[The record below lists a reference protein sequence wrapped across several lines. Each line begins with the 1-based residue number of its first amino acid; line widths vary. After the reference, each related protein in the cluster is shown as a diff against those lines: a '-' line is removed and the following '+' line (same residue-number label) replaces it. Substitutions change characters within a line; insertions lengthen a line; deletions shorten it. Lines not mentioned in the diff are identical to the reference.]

1 MLAQIVFS
9 VTYLIFA
16 AFSLW
21 ILRSF
26 RSASPFFWF
35 IASNGAMAVGTFA
48 MIDADNASH
57 VIYSLLFFVAILV
70 FVMSTIIYI
79 VNFNVMSSFRNFSIS
94 ETVSESNNAKLITG
108 LMFVF
113 CLIVTIAYYRAV
125 GYNLLASLVLGG
137 GVEDYSTMRIS
148 AYSSASDSGSQY
160 FAPGYVN
167 QFKNVLLPMTAVA
180 IGIWILQSGKKAL
193 FLGFCAFT
201 IPAVILAVAGTGQ
214 RGYLFYTSG
223 ALFFSYM
230 LHSLGRQG
238 VKLRVA
244 MLWGAPVVLLF
255 MVMTAAYYGRSDQG
269 VLVALR
275 DTVMRFTSIQQIS
288 GLAGFEYISQL
299 DPQWF
304 ADWFKALLGVLP
316 GFEGSMIAH
325 DIHAILYGSYRG
337 TAPLSPIGSAYY
349 NGRLPGVILL
359 FGALGF
365 FYARAYHMYLK
376 GPRTILRSLGYGF
389 MFFYMA
395 MYLADSPVSL
405 IDGGVLAVVIF
416 LGLVQMVSTRR
427 SKPPGR
433 GVVQRRRALTT

>member
-1 MLAQIVFS
+1 
-9 VTYLIFA
+9 
-16 AFSLW
+16 
-21 ILRSF
+21 
-26 RSASPFFWF
+26 
-35 IASNGAMAVGTFA
+35 
-48 MIDADNASH
+48 
-57 VIYSLLFFVAILV
+57 
-70 FVMSTIIYI
+70 
-79 VNFNVMSSFRNFSIS
+79 
-94 ETVSESNNAKLITG
+94 
-108 LMFVF
+108 
-113 CLIVTIAYYRAV
+113 
-125 GYNLLASLVLGG
+125 
-137 GVEDYSTMRIS
+137 MRIS

-180 IGIWILQSGKKAL
+180 LGIWILQSGKKAL

>member
-1 MLAQIVFS
+1 
-9 VTYLIFA
+9 
-16 AFSLW
+16 
-21 ILRSF
+21 
-26 RSASPFFWF
+26 
-35 IASNGAMAVGTFA
+35 MAVGTFA
-48 MIDADNASH
+48 MIDPNNSSH
-57 VIYSLLFFVAILV
+57 VVYSLLFFLSILV
-70 FVMSTIIYI
+70 FVLVTAGYI
-79 VNFNVMSSFRNFSIS
+79 SKNNVIVDLKRFS
-94 ETVSESNNAKLITG
+94 VSGPVDDTANAKMITG
-108 LMFVF
+108 IMFAF
-113 CLIVTIAYYRAV
+113 CLLVTIAYYNAV
-125 GYNLLASLVLGG
+125 GYNLLASLFLGG

-148 AYSSASDSGSQY
+148 AYSGASDSGSQY

-180 IGIWILQSGKKAL
+180 IAIWIRQSGNKLL
-193 FLGFCAFT
+193 FFGFCAFT

-223 ALFFSYM
+223 ALFFSFV

-244 MLWGAPVVLLF
+244 MLWGTPVVLLF
-255 MVMTAAYYGRSDQG
+255 LVMTAAYYGRSDQG
-269 VLVALR
+269 ALIALR
-275 DTVMRFTSIQQIS
+275 DTVMRFTSIQQVS
-288 GLAGFEYISQL
+288 GLAGFEYISGL

-304 ADWFKALLGVLP
+304 GDWLKALRGILP

-349 NGRLPGVILL
+349 NGRILGVVFL

-365 FYARAYHMYLK
+365 FYARAYHIYLK
-376 GPRTILRSLGYGF
+376 GPRTVLRALGYGF

-416 LGLVQMVSTRR
+416 LWLVQIVSARHRLPT
-427 SKPPGR
+427 GR
-433 GVVQRRRALTT
+433 GAVHRPRARGHFLGARASRTGEAIRPNSGRSDWS